1 MRKECGA
8 VLLKSIELVTGR
20 ICLYPRMTYCY
31 LGLEVSLQTL
41 LMKPDFYTNC
51 ELWRSR
57 QRDDGVMYDIYDGK
71 VWNEFQSFDGQPF
84 LSDPGNYA
92 LMLNMDFFQPYKHV
106 QYSVGAIYLTILN
119 LPRGMRN
126 KTENVILIGLI
137 PGPHEPQRNINS
149 FLEPFV
155 DELLRFWGGIELNVH
170 SFTERKRIRSALLCV
185 ACDLPAGRK
194 TCGFLSFSA
203 HFGCSRCWKKFSGTV
218 GNMDYSGFDRE
229 NWQLRNAAE
238 HRQLA
243 STTLSKTTKCD
254 CNATESA
261 SGCRY
266 SVLLK
271 LPYFDAPRMLIIDPM
286 HNLFLGSAKHFLK
299 SILID
304 KFIISEAQFDTLQAR
319 VDSSKSPPDIGRIP
333 HKIRSGFASF
343 TADQWK
349 NWVLYFSL
357 IVMHD
362 ILDTDVL
369 ECWRHFVRACRV
381 LCRKQLT
388 MEQVLLGDAHLLQF
402 S

>member
-1 MRKECGA
+1 
-8 VLLKSIELVTGR
+8 
-20 ICLYPRMTYCY
+20 
-31 LGLEVSLQTL
+31 
-41 LMKPDFYTNC
+41 
-51 ELWRSR
+51 
-57 QRDDGVMYDIYDGK
+57 
-71 VWNEFQSFDGQPF
+71 
-84 LSDPGNYA
+84 
-92 LMLNMDFFQPYKHV
+92 MLNMDFFQPYKHV

-126 KTENVILIGLI
+126 KTDNVILIGLI
-137 PGPHEPQRNINS
+137 PGPHEPQRDINS

-170 SFTERKRIRSALLCV
+170 SFTERKCIRSALLCV

-203 HFGCSRCWKKFSGTV
+203 RFGCSRCWKKFSGTV

-229 NWQLRNAAE
+229 NWQLTNAAE

-254 CNATESA
+254 RNATESA

-299 SILID
+299 AILID

-319 VDSSKSPPDIGRIP
+319 VDSSKSPP
-333 HKIRSGFASF
+333 
-343 TADQWK
+343 
-349 NWVLYFSL
+349 
-357 IVMHD
+357 
-362 ILDTDVL
+362 
-369 ECWRHFVRACRV
+369 
-381 LCRKQLT
+381 
-388 MEQVLLGDAHLLQF
+388 
-402 S
+402 